1 MTQQAT
7 AVPYGAQEI
16 IDTRMIGKR
25 PADMVLVSLVGPLR
39 ELNHVVVAK
48 PGRSYDWR
56 FLARLEVL
64 IVASTAIDRGA
75 VKRVVDA
82 VLPHKP
88 GYLGVWFADKQ
99 DGLHVAFGCWR
110 LQSGRGMGEHDLKA
124 FAGIGAGKDGANGR

>member
-1 MTQQAT
+1 MTQRAT

-16 IDTRMIGKR
+16 INNRMIGKR

-39 ELNHVVVAK
+39 EVNPVVVAK
-48 PGRSYDWR
+48 PGRAYDWR

-82 VLPHKP
+82 VLLHKP
-88 GYLGVWFADKQ
+88 GYLGVWFADRQ
-99 DGLHVAFGCWR
+99 VGMHVAFGCWR
-110 LQSGRGMGEHDLKA
+110 LRSGRGMGAYDRKA
-124 FAGIGAGKDGANGR
+124 FAGIVAVNDVSNGR

>member
-1 MTQQAT
+1 MTPKQAT

-48 PGRSYDWR
+48 PGRAYDWR

-88 GYLGVWFADKQ
+88 EYLGVWFADRQ
-99 DGLHVAFGCWR
+99 VGMNVAFGCWQLR
-110 LQSGRGMGEHDLKA
+110 SGRGMGERDRKS
-124 FAGIGAGKDGANGR
+124 FEGIGARA

>member
-1 MTQQAT
+1 MTHKQAT

-16 IDTRMIGKR
+16 IDNRMIGKR

-39 ELNHVVVAK
+39 EANPVVVAK
-48 PGRSYDWR
+48 PGRAYDWR

-64 IVASTAIDRGA
+64 IVVSSAIDRGA

-88 GYLGVWFADKQ
+88 DYLGVWFADRQ
-99 DGLHVAFGCWR
+99 AGMNVAFGCWR
-110 LQSGRGMGEHDLKA
+110 LRSGRGMGEHDRKA
-124 FAGIGAGKDGANGR
+124 FEGIGAKL

>member
-39 ELNHVVVAK
+39 ELNHVVIAK
-48 PGRSYDWR
+48 PGRLYDWR

-75 VKRVVDA
+75 VKRVVDSI
-82 VLPHKP
+82 LPHKP
-88 GYLGVWFADKQ
+88 GYLGVWFSDKQ
-99 DGLHVAFGCWR
+99 DGLNVAFGCWR
-110 LQSGRGMGEHDLKA
+110 LQSGRGMGEHDRKA
-124 FAGIGAGKDGANGR
+124 FAGIGAMA

>member
-1 MTQQAT
+1 MTPKQAT

-48 PGRSYDWR
+48 PGRAYDWR

-64 IVASTAIDRGA
+64 IVASTAIDRGS

-82 VLPHKP
+82 VLPHEP
-88 GYLGVWFADKQ
+88 GYLGVWFADRQ
-99 DGLHVAFGCWR
+99 VGMNVAFGCWKLR
-110 LQSGRGMGEHDLKA
+110 SGRGMGERDRKS
-124 FAGIGAGKDGANGR
+124 FEGIGARA